1 MKNLIAKANWHEETV
16 PRVGVG
22 GTGFFFIEFF
32 WTFFLLL
39 FYSRALILQ
48 ILELSDG
55 ERIIRRRFQQ
65 CMYKPYFQTDFYL
78 LYSVIVFWI
87 LIFIRL
93 IFIFMLYFLREEN
106 ISSEFLRMK
115 TFRFNNTIYDSYIQI
130 LIYLGNCVFLLINY

>member
-16 PRVGVG
+16 PRVGLAGLASSYWVFLNI
-22 GTGFFFIEFF
+22 FFS
-32 WTFFLLL
+32 
-39 FYSRALILQ
+39 SRVLILQ

-55 ERIIRRRFQQ
+55 DSIIRRRFQQ

-93 IFIFMLYFLREEN
+93 IFILRGEN
-106 ISSEFLRMK
+106 ISSEFFRMK
-115 TFRFNNTIYDSYIQI
+115 TSRFNKTIYDLYIKI
-130 LIYLGNCVFLLINY
+130 LIYLTNYIFFQMAY

>member
-16 PRVGVG
+16 PRVGLAG
-22 GTGFFFIEFF
+22 LASS
-32 WTFFLLL
+32 LLSFSEL

-78 LYSVIVFWI
+78 LYSVIVF
-87 LIFIRL
+87 
-93 IFIFMLYFLREEN
+93 
-106 ISSEFLRMK
+106 
-115 TFRFNNTIYDSYIQI
+115 
-130 LIYLGNCVFLLINY
+130 